1 MGQLRCTEIDV
12 VFSQGRPYE
21 QRVSWP
27 VVQSTD
33 NAWLVQTPAGELWV
47 PSYRWDRMLYGFGTR
62 ANGPKLN
69 AVLFFLRDITS
80 WKRDARVEVRL
91 EGKGSSDLTVAY
103 KVGIR
108 GLCGGP
114 VLSAQERTSIVPVS
128 QLQAD
133 DDKWTVPRWV
143 VANELGPDEE
153 FQIRPVWPGIQ
164 LLKIQLQAAFDA
176 AMAGQIAATAAN
188 LKADQEAAERRVERE
203 RIAADAKA
211 CRQALVDEDGELA
224 LAFARQKLT
233 LAELG
238 RLGCRLNGWPRWPR
252 WRPGE
257 PIDGTLGMTLASIV
271 SAVRRHHKFAA
282 WREKNIH
289 RKGALLK
296 PPQAVPPRPPDRVIK
311 NCIVE
316 WCEGG
321 GPASRQ
327 RRIDHR
333 DEGCTVEIFGQRH
346 EIELTD
352 GRFIVK
358 MAGPNLKIT
367 EPEPAR
373 SEATA

>member
-1 MGQLRCTEIDV
+1 MGQLRCTEIEV

-33 NAWLVQTPAGELWV
+33 NSWLVQTPAGELWV
-47 PSYRWDRMLYGFGTR
+47 PSYRWDRMVYGFGPR
-62 ANGPKLN
+62 ANGPKLI
-69 AVLFFLRDITS
+69 AVLSFLRDITS

-91 EGKGSSDLTVAY
+91 GGKRSSDLTVAY
-103 KVGIR
+103 EVGIR

-114 VLSAQERTSIVPVS
+114 VRSARERTSIVLAA

-133 DDKWTVPRWV
+133 DDKWSVPRWV
-143 VANELGPDEE
+143 LASELEPNEE
-153 FQIRPVWPGIQ
+153 FQMCPVWPGIQ
-164 LLKIQLQAAFDA
+164 LLKVQLQAACDA

-188 LKADQEAAERRVERE
+188 LKAEQDAAERRAARE
-203 RIAADAKA
+203 RIAADAEA
-211 CRQALVDEDGELA
+211 CRQALVGEDGELA

-257 PIDGTLGMTLASIV
+257 PIDGPLGMTLASIV

-282 WREKNIH
+282 WREENIH
-289 RKGALLK
+289 SKGALLK
-296 PPQAVPPRPPDRVIK
+296 PPKAVLPRQPDRVIN

-321 GPASRQ
+321 GPTSRQ

-333 DEGCTVEIFGQRH
+333 DESCTVKIYGRKH
-346 EIELTD
+346 KIELAD
-352 GRFIVK
+352 GRFVVK
-358 MAGPNLKIT
+358 MAGPNLKII
-367 EPEPAR
+367 EPAR
-373 SEATA
+373 GEATA